1 MDKVLTSICCNVY
14 YAIYFGVF
22 QILLAES
29 SIISPNNLLN
39 VCCSV
44 LQCSVVLKCDLV
56 CFSAL
61 QCSAVFCSVLQCLVV
76 CCNAQDCIACV
87 RFIAFTC
94 GVFHLYR
101 VCNTLRHSYSC
112 SSCTIISFYLFDSN
126 CRFHFLVLFL
136 CISLFP
142 SMLFPLNLA
151 VLCFCF
157 QTINLVVSYS
167 CMLAGLRAM
176 FCRALN
182 NRPDIQQFVSRPPIN
197 GRSS

>member
-1 MDKVLTSICCNVY
+1 MH
-14 YAIYFGVF
+14 
-22 QILLAES
+22 
-29 SIISPNNLLN
+29 
-39 VCCSV
+39 CSV
-44 LQCSVVLKCDLV
+44 LQCSAVFCSV
-56 CFSAL
+56 L
-61 QCSAVFCSVLQCLVV
+61 QCSAVFCSVLQCLAV

-126 CRFHFLVLFL
+126 CRFPFLVPFL
-136 CISLFP
+136 SFSLFP
-142 SMLFPLNLA
+142 SLLSPLNLA
-151 VLCFCF
+151 VLCLCF

-176 FCRALN
+176 FCRVLS
-182 NRPDIQQFVSRPPIN
+182 NRLDIQ
-197 GRSS
+197 